1 MDCDLAHQ
9 LLPFA
14 RPGTTDLDAASAAAL
29 DRHLAECPSCSD
41 HARAKRAVDAQL
53 ARAMRAVSV
62 PADFRK
68 RLDARLLAA
77 RRYWWRKVLLLAG
90 AAGAVLLAGFFGY
103 RYWGRPSLDPTAL
116 AQAAYEQSGLSR
128 SDDEARDGV
137 TDWLHALD
145 AKLQAPAEFNYKLL
159 TFYERADFGG
169 LRSVPML
176 VFARGDATAR
186 VFVVRENAF
195 RTLDALADQ
204 PAEVGGCTV
213 AGRRYPQSPGWVFVV
228 VTSGAPL
235 DAFLRPARSPVPA

>member
-1 MDCDLAHQ
+1 
-9 LLPFA
+9 
-14 RPGTTDLDAASAAAL
+14 
-29 DRHLAECPSCSD
+29 
-41 HARAKRAVDAQL
+41 
-53 ARAMRAVSV
+53 MRAVPV

-77 RRYWWRKVLLLAG
+77 RRYWWRKALLLAG
-90 AAGAVLLAGFFGY
+90 AASALPFAGYFGY
-103 RYWGRPSLDPTAL
+103 RHWSRPSLDPATL

-137 TDWLHALD
+137 TDWLHTFD
-145 AKLQAPAEFNYKLL
+145 AKLQAPVEFNYKLL
-159 TFYERADFGG
+159 TFYERSDFTG
-169 LRSVPML
+169 LRSVPTL

-186 VFVVRENAF
+186 VYVVRENAF
-195 RTLDALADQ
+195 RNLDALADQ